1 MAAKS
6 YTKEQLKQQLEKL
19 KYNMLDCDKI
29 AAKLSDNASEEYKE
43 LKKVSHKAL
52 ADGRDAMLSDDL
64 KKANS
69 NFAFAYQTRCCCDW
83 IWKNVLGKSGDSG
96 HANYL
101 IVTREFSKLAAEK
114 QKLSE
119 AGKKKLS
126 EDEKKRI
133 LTYITAIHD

>member
-19 KYNMLDCDKI
+19 KYNMLDCDMI

-64 KKANS
+64 KNANS
-69 NFAFAYQTRCCCDW
+69 NFAFAYQSCDW
-83 IWKNVLGKSGDSG
+83 IWKNMLGKSGDSG

-101 IVTREFSKLAAEK
+101 IVTREFSKLAAGK

-119 AGKKKLS
+119 A
-126 EDEKKRI
+126 EKKRI